1 MLFRT
6 DSPIICN
13 IIETYW
19 RSCREVHST
28 HPEVSYEYRLYSCQA
43 INRIP
48 DDRVQEAAKCGRC
61 GHDLFD
67 GEVINATG
75 ETLDKLL
82 KDDLPVVVDFWA
94 PWCGPCRNFAPI
106 FEDVAEE
113 RSGKVRF
120 VKVNTEAE
128 RELSARFG
136 IRSIPTIMIFRKGEI
151 VDMLNGA
158 VPKAPFDSWLNES
171 L

>member
-1 MLFRT
+1 MNT
-6 DSPIICN
+6 VCAA
-13 IIETYW
+13 
-19 RSCREVHST
+19 
-28 HPEVSYEYRLYSCQA
+28 CQA
-43 INRIP
+43 TNRIP
-48 DDRVQEAAKCGRC
+48 DERIDDGAKCGRC

-67 GEVINATG
+67 GEVINATS

-82 KDDLPVVVDFWA
+82 QDDLPVVVDFWA
-94 PWCGPCRNFAPI
+94 PWCGPCVNLAPI

-128 RELSARFG
+128 PTLSARFR
-136 IRSIPTIMIFRKGEI
+136 IRSIPTIMVFKKGEM

-158 VPKAPFDSWLNES
+158 MPKAPFDSWLNEN

>member
-1 MLFRT
+1 MRQ
-6 DSPIICN
+6 N
-13 IIETYW
+13 
-19 RSCREVHST
+19 
-28 HPEVSYEYRLYSCQA
+28 A
-43 INRIP
+43 
-48 DDRVQEAAKCGRC
+48 GRC

-82 KDDLPVVVDFWA
+82 KDDLPVVIDFWA

-106 FEDVAEE
+106 FEDVAQE

-128 RELSARFG
+128 RELSSRFG
-136 IRSIPTIMIFRKGEI
+136 IRSIPTIMIFKKRSGCRHGLMAQYRKRRSIAG
-151 VDMLNGA
+151 
-158 VPKAPFDSWLNES
+158 
-171 L
+171 

>member
-1 MLFRT
+1 MA
-6 DSPIICN
+6 N
-13 IIETYW
+13 IT
-19 RSCREVHST
+19 EVT
-28 HPEVSYEYRLYSCQA
+28 KA
-43 INRIP
+43 NFN
-48 DDRVQEAAKCGRC
+48 
-61 GHDLFD
+61 DLLNED
-67 GEVINATG
+67 A
-75 ETLDKLL
+75 
-82 KDDLPVVVDFWA
+82 PVLVDFWA

-106 FEDVAEE
+106 FEDVAQE

-128 RELSARFG
+128 RELSSRFG
-136 IRSIPTIMIFRKGEI
+136 IRSIPTIMIFKNGQV